1 MKRETMRQ
9 LALMV
14 VLAGMTTFWGCGE
27 AEDCSEENGELTCA
41 REASS
46 ATFAVS
52 NPPPCLKDPYG
63 NCKCDNVTF
72 SCPKIGYGGTIDATC
87 VTRWHQG
94 AATTGGEWEWYS
106 TCCTLATGYSYCWT
120 AQNPTGS
127 AVKPDPVEVGEPSS
141 GGTTSGGSTADP
153 N

>member
-1 MKRETMRQ
+1 MRQ
-9 LALMV
+9 GHATDLP
-14 VLAGMTTFWGCGE
+14 
-27 AEDCSEENGELTCA
+27 
-41 REASS
+41 ASS
-46 ATFAVS
+46 HRHGSSQFRTWRS
-52 NPPPCLKDPYG
+52 
-63 NCKCDNVTF
+63 
-72 SCPKIGYGGTIDATC
+72 SCGGTIDATC

-127 AVKPDPVEVGEPSS
+127 AVKPDPVQDGEPST
-141 GGTTSGGSTADP
+141 GGTTSGGSTVDP